1 MCYLLAAPKHFN
13 MGPFIPN
20 LYALR
25 IDIVIFAIDIH
36 YLNMILLLEIETY
49 MQYKDFRGQYKY

>member
-1 MCYLLAAPKHFN
+1 MFTLMSNVLSTGAPKHFN
-13 MGPFIPN
+13 MGPFKPN

-25 IDIVIFAIDIH
+25 IDIVIFVIDIH

-49 MQYKDFRGQYKY
+49 M